1 MLYSDNYFSDF
12 SKKVTSVQE
21 ILKNYEQ
28 SIKTASKIVGR
39 YQKSLPRVQQPCKE
53 ISTILNQLNHTYT
66 DALSS
71 FSETIASVTFAKNT
85 FSEQYKVLNDKI
97 SSDFTEALRNL
108 YAISL
113 QTLDDS
119 FDSSSNVSF
128 ADVDAFIPDN
138 AFKNISNT
146 IDVPAECIHHPNTK
160 ERFIQISV
168 KDFLLCILF
177 PLVLAIIP
185 MLRSDY
191 LDSRNALEAEKES
204 LKTESYQERVLQ
216 LDQDILDTNEQ
227 ISFYLKQIS
236 DTLNNLQESQQS
248 PCEKEDCSSLSPS
261 DILPT
266 EESDAADNNAL
277 DESNASDNT
286 D

>member
-1 MLYSDNYFSDF
+1 MLYSDDYFSDF
-12 SKKVTSVQE
+12 SKKVTSIHE
-21 ILKNYEQ
+21 LLKNYEQ
-28 SIKTASKIVGR
+28 SVKTASEIVGH
-39 YQKSLPRVQQPCKE
+39 YQKSPRVQQPCKE

-66 DALSS
+66 DAVSS
-71 FSETIASVTFAKNT
+71 FSETIASVTFAKNM

-97 SSDFTEALRNL
+97 SSDFTEALCNL
-108 YAISL
+108 CAISL

-128 ADVDAFIPDN
+128 TDVDAFIPNN

-146 IDVPAECIHHPNTK
+146 IDVPAECIHHPNTR
-160 ERFIQISV
+160 EHFIQISV
-168 KDFLLCILF
+168 KDFLLCILY

-204 LKTESYQERVLQ
+204 LKTESYQERILQ
-216 LDQDILDTNEQ
+216 LDQDILDTNNQ

-248 PCEKEDCSSLSPS
+248 PCEKEDCSPLPPS
-261 DILPT
+261 DILPAG
-266 EESDAADNNAL
+266 ESDAVGNNAL
-277 DESNASDNT
+277 DELNASDNT